1 MKKIKYIIA
10 TIFIVAIGTTIFWAC
25 QKENDKIYNPKNNS
39 IKNQKSMGNYQQ
51 PTQIVEIHTV
61 INVGEA
67 GYPISGN
74 AVVGNYDGRIYECD
88 LIGVIHVVETDEVF
102 AVHLTAVLK
111 PEFEDIMIDVEP
123 VMENYIITVN
133 GIPFNQDFILIFPIN
148 TSFIEITY
156 PDILNLWAEIVEICT
171 TNTVIVYPFV
181 LHESMLPYQYAVY
194 EHDFPMAFV
203 YIWTTLDSYAG
214 GERGYFMLSFD
225 DANAFLH
232 YGFVTESTI
241 HFDPSVFVDDP
252 NNPPVNIDNIDDD
265 DYDTMYGCK
274 LYKVIITK
282 SENRAERWCER
293 QIKNGYEIIVTNLG
307 NGWIK
312 CEAAKNCK

>member
-1 MKKIKYIIA
+1 
-10 TIFIVAIGTTIFWAC
+10 
-25 QKENDKIYNPKNNS
+25 
-39 IKNQKSMGNYQQ
+39 MGNYQQ

-214 GERGYFMLSFD
+214 GEKGYFTLSF
-225 DANAFLH
+225 NETNPLFH
-232 YGFVTESTI
+232 YGFVTESSI
-241 HFDPSVFVDDP
+241 HFDPIWTD
-252 NNPPVNIDNIDDD
+252 PVNIDEPYDDGGDLCFKIVRRKFDTFDEAWDYAMEKISLREGNSVNIYKDKDTGKYIVSYDD
-265 DYDTMYGCK
+265 
-274 LYKVIITK
+274 
-282 SENRAERWCER
+282 
-293 QIKNGYEIIVTNLG
+293 G
-307 NGWIK
+307 NPSVHP
-312 CEAAKNCK
+312 